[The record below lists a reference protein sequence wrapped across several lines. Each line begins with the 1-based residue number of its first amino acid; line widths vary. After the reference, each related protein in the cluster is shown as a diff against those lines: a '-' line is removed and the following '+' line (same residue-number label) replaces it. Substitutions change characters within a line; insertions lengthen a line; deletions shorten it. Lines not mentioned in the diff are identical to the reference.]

1 MDTEI
6 QYLTWDI
13 KPVPKPRM
21 TRRDIWLKPPR
32 KPVLEYRNYANALKI
47 FSIRDKY
54 FVQNPLSLIFVLPM
68 PKSWSGK
75 KCDRMCGQPHAVKPD
90 LDNLIKAFKD
100 ALCEND
106 SFVHTYGCMKKVW
119 GYEGA
124 IIIVNN
130 NDQKDQQTQTSAQV
144 V

>member
-1 MDTEI
+1 MDEQV
-6 QYLTWDI
+6 QYLRWDVT
-13 KPVPKPRM
+13 PFPKPRM
-21 TRRDIWLKPPR
+21 TRRDVWLKPPR
-32 KPVLEYRNYANALKI
+32 KPVLEYRKYSDAIKI
-47 FSIRDKY
+47 LSLRDKY
-54 FVQNPLSLIFVLPM
+54 FVGNPLSLIFVMPM

-75 KCDRMCGQPHAVKPD
+75 KCERMCGQPHMVKPD

-124 IIIVNN
+124 IIIMNN
-130 NDQKDQQTQTSAQV
+130 NEKDQQTQITV
-144 V
+144 